1 VPGALSPRSSTDAA
15 QGAGSHADAA
25 EADGPD
31 LTAQE
36 IYRRVAPSVAFVK
49 TPLATGTAVVV
60 RPGVALT
67 NAHVV
72 WPFDAVR
79 LVFPDGSEIEEA
91 PVIARDE
98 MADLALISLP
108 DAARSPADIADGT
121 MLAVG
126 SDLYLVGYPGESEE
140 FPQPAISR
148 GILSRLRQWDAV
160 GLPYLQTDADIAGGQ
175 SGGAL
180 VASDGSV
187 VGFSSMIFGD
197 SAFGLAASAPEV
209 MERVDHMLAG
219 ADVDGLPARPT
230 AEPAMSSN
238 QQSAFLDNYWDEAV
252 FVLSAPYGTR
262 AELAASSDGDRGA
275 ATLAALDPFGEVL
288 FEDKGENGGEARG
301 SFVVRRDGPHF
312 IVVNLDGRG
321 QVQLRSNLQVTP
333 LEDVDDGAILTV
345 GQTHT
350 FLMDYPGDFDHFQLV
365 LAPGQ
370 RVTVTVDTANFSPE
384 LIVEAPGRGGT
395 PEGTETWVGGPLG
408 LTASATFTA
417 REAGSYTVVVDD
429 VEGIGTGGYQ
439 LRVE

>member
-1 VPGALSPRSSTDAA
+1 MQTG
-15 QGAGSHADAA
+15 AA
-25 EADGPD
+25 EPDGPG

-60 RPGVALT
+60 RPGVVLT

-72 WPFDAVR
+72 WPFGAVR
-79 LVFPDGSEIEEA
+79 LVFPDGAEIEDA

-98 MADLALISLP
+98 MADLALIALP
-108 DAARSPADIADGT
+108 DAGRSPAGMADGT
-121 MLAVG
+121 ALPIG
-126 SDLYLVGYPGESEE
+126 SDLYLVGYPGESEQ

-148 GILSRLRQWDAV
+148 GILSRLRHWDAV
-160 GLPYLQTDADIAGGQ
+160 DLPYLQTDADIAGGQ

-180 VASDGSV
+180 VSADGSV

-197 SAFGLAASAPEV
+197 SAFGLAASAPAV

-219 ADVDGLPARPT
+219 ADVDGLPLRPT
-230 AEPAMSSN
+230 ADPALAST
-238 QQSAFLDNYWDEAV
+238 QQGAILDNYWDEAV
-252 FVLSAPYGTR
+252 FVLIAPYGTR
-262 AELAASSDGDRGA
+262 AELAAIGDGDHGST
-275 ATLAALDPFGEVL
+275 TLAALDPFGEVL
-288 FEDKGENGGEARG
+288 FEDQSEDGGEARG

-312 IVVNLDGRG
+312 IVVNLNGRG
-321 QVQLRSNLQVTP
+321 QVKLRSNLPVSP
-333 LEDVDDGAILTV
+333 LEDSDDGSVLTV
-345 GQTHT
+345 GKTHT

-417 REAGSYTVVVDD
+417 REAGTYTVVVDD